1 MFFSKEN
8 LSEKI
13 QSIDKNISISIQ
25 TIYLPQYSNETES
38 IYAFGYFI
46 AIQNL
51 NEEDVQLL
59 ARRWVIENADGEK
72 RIIQGEGVVGQQPFF
87 TSQEKFEYNSWAQI
101 STPVGSMQGTFTMC
115 YIASSE
121 TFEVL
126 IPTFSLIKPDILN

>member
-46 AIQNL
+46 ANSKFK
-51 NEEDVQLL
+51 
-59 ARRWVIENADGEK
+59 RRRCAAFG
-72 RIIQGEGVVGQQPFF
+72 
-87 TSQEKFEYNSWAQI
+87 SQM
-101 STPVGSMQGTFTMC
+101 GH
-115 YIASSE
+115 
-121 TFEVL
+121 
-126 IPTFSLIKPDILN
+126 